1 MPPVRRFSVSRALFG
16 PLLESETLF
25 VVSTSTLLVM
35 LGQGIAGP
43 ILPLFARSF
52 DVSLAAVGLTLSAFA
67 VARMFVNLP
76 SGLVADRWGRRVL
89 LVGGPLVTGIGSLLS
104 ATATGLVSLLAWR
117 FVAGVGS
124 AMYMTGAAIVVTDIA
139 TDANRGRMLAINQSA
154 LLLGVTLGPAVG
166 GTVAEFA
173 GLRAPFVVIGVA
185 AIGAAIWNFIRVPET
200 RAKRD
205 QAPAVAADGLPQ
217 VSGLRRSL
225 ALALSLNFA
234 LIALVSFAV
243 FFARSGRQVV
253 LPLYGADVIN
263 IGEGTIG
270 GVFALMAFINLLLT
284 VPAGGMVDRFGVKA
298 TIVPSAAVSLVGFVL
313 IAGSQ
318 SFVPFVGAVAILAV
332 GSGLLGPAPP
342 AYVAEIAPP
351 ELRGTA
357 MGMFRTVSDLG
368 FVIAPPTVGFLAD
381 TAGYEW
387 ALVLNGLV
395 LVAAAT
401 AFWLFATHEPAAVRA
416 LEVT

>member
-1 MPPVRRFSVSRALFG
+1 MRRSSLSRALFG
-16 PLLESETLF
+16 PLFESETLF
-25 VVSTSTLLVM
+25 IVSTSTLLVM

-52 DVSLAAVGLTLSAFA
+52 GVSLAAVGLTLSAFA

-89 LVGGPLVTGIGSLLS
+89 LVGGPLITGIGSLLS
-104 ATATGLVSLLAWR
+104 ATATGLVSLLVWR
-117 FVAGVGS
+117 FLAGVGS

-154 LLLGVTLGPAVG
+154 LLLGVTLGPAIG

-185 AIGAAIWNFIRVPET
+185 AIGASVWNFIRVPET
-200 RAKRD
+200 RASRGEGATARAS
-205 QAPAVAADGLPQ
+205 APAQA
-217 VSGLRRSL
+217 SGLRRSATL
-225 ALALSLNFA
+225 GLSLNFV
-234 LIALVSFAV
+234 LIAAVSFAV

-253 LPLYGADVIN
+253 LPLYGADVIR
-263 IGEGTIG
+263 ISEGTIG

-284 VPAGGMVDRFGVKA
+284 VPAGTMVDRFGVKA
-298 TIVPSAAVSLVGFVL
+298 TIVPSAGVSLVGFAL
-313 IAGSQ
+313 IAASH
-318 SFVPFVGAVAILAV
+318 SFAPFVGAVIVLAV

-357 MGMFRTVSDLG
+357 MGMFRTVGDLG

-395 LVAAAT
+395 LAGAAA
-401 AFWLFATHEPAAVRA
+401 AFWLFATREPATVRA
-416 LEVT
+416 AEAA

>member
-1 MPPVRRFSVSRALFG
+1 MRRSSVSKALLG

-25 VVSTSTLLVM
+25 IVSTSTLLVM

-76 SGLVADRWGRRVL
+76 SGLVADRWGRRIL
-89 LVGGPLVTGIGSLLS
+89 LVGGPLVTGVGSLLS
-104 ATATGLVSLLAWR
+104 ATATGLVSLLIWR

-139 TDANRGRMLAINQSA
+139 SDANRGRMLAINQSA
-154 LLLGVTLGPAVG
+154 LLLGVTLGPAIG

-173 GLRAPFVVIGVA
+173 GLRAPFVVIGVV
-185 AIGAAIWNFIRVPET
+185 AIGAAVWNFVRVPET
-200 RAKRD
+200 RTKRD
-205 QAPAVAADGLPQ
+205 ADHLKPSLDGLPAA
-217 VSGLRRSL
+217 SGLRRSM
-225 ALALSLNFA
+225 ALGLSLNFA
-234 LIALVSFAV
+234 LIAAVSFAV

-253 LPLYGADVIN
+253 LPLYGADVIS
-263 IGEGTIG
+263 ISEGTIG
-270 GVFALMAFINLLLT
+270 GVFALMAFINLMLT
-284 VPAGGMVDRFGVKA
+284 VPAGGLVDRFGVKA
-298 TIVPSAAVSLVGFVL
+298 TIVPSAAVSLVGFGL

-318 SFVPFVGAVAILAV
+318 SFLPFIGAVIVLSI

-351 ELRGTA
+351 EMRGTA
-357 MGMFRTVSDLG
+357 MGMFRTVGDLG

-387 ALVLNGLV
+387 ALIVNGLV
-395 LVAAAT
+395 LVVAAT
-401 AFWLFATHEPAAVRA
+401 AFWLFATRGRTVVQAV
-416 LEVT
+416 EVT